1 MFSIYKIVDNEYSTE
16 NYKSSKSSFG
26 TVMKNPEM
34 LKFFPDHL
42 KSKKVCTHLK
52 KLPFMIRYVPDDYK
66 TQEVCDKP
74 ILENDGILESVPDCC
89 KIQKCVIKLLII
101 TFMH

>member
-16 NYKSSKSSFG
+16 NYKSSKSSIG

-34 LKFFPDHL
+34 LKFVPDHL

-52 KLPFMIRYVPDDYK
+52 KLPFMMRYVPDDYK

-74 ILENDGILESVPDCC
+74 VLENDGTLESVPDCC

>member
-42 KSKKVCTHLK
+42 KSKKVCTYLK
-52 KLPFMIRYVPDDYK
+52 KIPFMIRYVPDDYK
-66 TQEVCDKP
+66 TQEVCDKL
-74 ILENDGILESVPDCC
+74 ILENDGTLESVSAAA
-89 KIQKCVIKLLII
+89 KSKNA
-101 TFMH
+101 